1 MTHKMID
8 KITKRK
14 IVDAILS
21 GIKTPVDISTIIE
34 IKNNL
39 EDMIDHAAD
48 LDELASNH
56 TMFWPYIVMIRQE
69 KTAIENETVNT
80 LLNIGWQN
88 PLAYPTEQTEK

>member
-1 MTHKMID
+1 MID
-8 KITKRK
+8 KITKRR

-21 GIKTPVDISTIIE
+21 GIKTPVDISSIIE

-39 EDMIDHAAD
+39 EDMIDQAAN
-48 LDELASNH
+48 LDELAKNH
-56 TMFWPYIVMIRQE
+56 TMFWPYIYMVRQD

-88 PLAYPTEQTEK
+88 PLAYPVDDAGQIDH

>member
-1 MTHKMID
+1 MID

-39 EDMIDHAAD
+39 EDMIAAAND

-56 TMFWPYIVMIRQE
+56 TMFWPYIVMIKQE

-88 PLAYPTEQTEK
+88 PLAYPTEQTEE

>member
-1 MTHKMID
+1 MID

-39 EDMIDHAAD
+39 EDMIDQAAN
-48 LDELASNH
+48 LDELAGNH
-56 TMFWPYIVMIRQE
+56 TMFWPYIVMIKQE
-69 KTAIENETVNT
+69 KTATENETVNT
-80 LLNIGWQN
+80 LLNLGWIN
-88 PLAYPTEQTEK
+88 PLAYPTEQTEE